1 VTIPAVPDQTFGFAD
16 DIVELKYGVK
26 SETAER
32 PNVQKDRKKGRMHA
46 RF

>member
-1 VTIPAVPDQTFGFAD
+1 VTIPAVPDQTFAD

-26 SETAER
+26 GETAES
-32 PNVQKDRKKGRMHA
+32 PKCKKDRKKGRMHA